1 MNKQKIIILF
11 TVFVDV
17 LGFGIVIP
25 ILPFYLGEFGAKPLT
40 ITLLFSTFSF
50 FAFLSSPFLGAL
62 SDRIGRRRV
71 LMASI
76 FSTALGWF
84 VFASAVSIPM
94 LFLGR
99 IIDGIAAG
107 NFTTA
112 QSYLVDIS
120 KSDKERTSNLG
131 ILGAT
136 FGIGFMVGPLIGG
149 LLSTVS
155 HAFPFYF
162 AGGMALLN
170 GIFAL
175 FMLPETNTNL
185 NTEKLKYDPFLPLT
199 RAYKSEKLRPIF
211 IVWFIFSIS
220 FVVMQSVFALYAQIE
235 FGYNAFQV
243 GMFFT
248 IIGVVVAFNQTV
260 LLKRFW
266 LRRFSEPQL
275 QKIMMLI
282 LFIGVVLLG
291 MPSMIFFF
299 MALPF
304 LGTGQAVLRVVI
316 ASRAAGYAEATTKGE
331 IMGIT
336 GSIMSMA
343 MVFGPICAGFL
354 FEYHHTAPF
363 ITASVL
369 LLAGFFYSKSEK

>member
-1 MNKQKIIILF
+1 MSKQKIIILF
-11 TVFVDV
+11 TILVDV

-25 ILPFYLGEFGAKPLT
+25 ILPFYLGEFGANPTT
-40 ITLLFSTFSF
+40 ITLLFSVFSF
-50 FAFLSSPFLGAL
+50 CSFVSSPFLGAL
-62 SDRIGRRRV
+62 SDRIGRRPI
-71 LMASI
+71 LLISI
-76 FSTALGWF
+76 FSTAIGWF
-84 VFASAVSIPM
+84 VFASAKTILF

-120 KSDKERTSNLG
+120 KNDKERTTNLG
-131 ILGAT
+131 LLGAT
-136 FGIGFMVGPLIGG
+136 FGVGFMFGPFLGG

-170 GIFAL
+170 GIFAF
-175 FMLPETNTNL
+175 FMLPETNQNL
-185 NTEKLKYDPFLPLT
+185 NTEKLKYNPFLPLT
-199 RAYKSEKLRPIF
+199 RAYNSSKLRPIF
-211 IVWFIFSIS
+211 VVWFIFSIA

-235 FGYNAFQV
+235 FGFNAFQT

-248 IIGVVVAFNQTV
+248 IIGVVVAINQTI

-266 LRRFSEPQL
+266 LHRFSELQL
-275 QKIMMLI
+275 QKMMMFI

-291 MPSMIFFF
+291 LPGIVFFF

-316 ASRAAGYAEATTKGE
+316 SSRAAGHAEVTTKGE
-331 IMGIT
+331 ILGIT
-336 GSIMSMA
+336 GSIMSLA
-343 MVFGPICAGFL
+343 MVVGPICAGLL

-363 ITASVL
+363 IIASTL
-369 LLAGFFYSKSEK
+369 LLIGFFYSKSK